1 MLIACPHYPCI
12 QSPPTLWWSWD
23 FGYVSVPMREV
34 SLIQGCLLRAFSK
47 SQLVCWST
55 LLGSGK
61 LGYTA
66 CEASSFKYPGQ
77 EAYSVKYLTTI
88 LRRYIIGSVCNA
100 ESRAT
105 CTRRWN
111 IGYQYMLDNSANSV
125 CLNKLHVATCAA
137 LNLVCPHKATPPRN
151 TPC

>member
-1 MLIACPHYPCI
+1 
-12 QSPPTLWWSWD
+12 
-23 FGYVSVPMREV
+23 MREV

-111 IGYQYMLDNSANSV
+111 IGYQYMLVLTNSNSSTNYWKLLELDTNYTWNLNACVHV
-125 CLNKLHVATCAA
+125 CEITMTWNTHFCHPSAVSITKRVRNAA
-137 LNLVCPHKATPPRN
+137 P
-151 TPC
+151 